1 MADVLYLDVGGTTA
15 KCSLIREGRPKL
27 DTAYKMEHSRLAPG
41 YPVQVPVV
49 DIVEIGAGGGSI
61 AGIDA
66 CGSLRVG
73 PQSAGSVPGPASYA
87 LGGTEPTVTDALLTI
102 GVFDPATFANGTMA
116 LDTGLARAAI
126 KKVADSMGLSVEDA
140 ALAILDVAFA
150 NMINALK
157 LVTVQRG
164 HDPRDAALVVS
175 GGAGPALAARLGREM
190 QARCTVIPP
199 HPGIFSAWGMLAARP
214 RADFRATWF
223 ARFDDTAL
231 DAAKAQFEA
240 LKAEAITHFGRGVA
254 ADIHYDMSV
263 DAR

>member
-1 MADVLYLDVGGTTA
+1 M
-15 KCSLIREGRPKL
+15 
-27 DTAYKMEHSRLAPG
+27 
-41 YPVQVPVV
+41 
-49 DIVEIGAGGGSI
+49 
-61 AGIDA
+61 
-66 CGSLRVG
+66 
-73 PQSAGSVPGPASYA
+73 
-87 LGGTEPTVTDALLTI
+87 TDALLTI